1 MVRAGIVVRALLSR
15 DVAPGFAGA
24 DRTGIKDSLVRHLRV
39 CSCGTRYDLR
49 VLPRGATLPQPI
61 TIAITVEFDAF
72 ATAGETISSG

>member
-1 MVRAGIVVRALLSR
+1 MVRAGIVVHALLSR

-24 DRTGIKDSLVRHLRV
+24 DRTGIKDGLVRHLRV
-39 CSCGTRYDLR
+39 CSWGTRYDLR
-49 VLPRGATLPQPI
+49 VLRRGATLPQPI

>member
-1 MVRAGIVVRALLSR
+1 MVRAGIVVHALLSR
-15 DVAPGFAGA
+15 DAAPGFAGA
-24 DRTGIKDSLVRHLRV
+24 DRTGIKDGLVRHLRV